1 MRKSSARLKARGEGG
16 VGGATIYE
24 IFKTWEHTTH
34 RCLFVSCTYYLLPLI
49 DIVIFCTIAIIVLI
63 VITKRNLLLYVSM
76 TLRTRQS
83 TIHDTFYPSTRTRP
97 YILTSS
103 CRLPDVHRWCV
114 VARFFPRFKITDG
127 VHTFA
132 KRIDQRYF
140 CYQIR
145 ICEHLLDR
153 FHDRFTYNIFSLRL
167 ECTKAPITRTLRRI
181 PSQKSSLSDR
191 EQTFCSYQLN
201 FF

>member
-63 VITKRNLLLYVSM
+63 VITKRNLLRYVSM
-76 TLRTRQS
+76 TLRTRQN

-114 VARFFPRFKITDG
+114 VAWFFPRFNNRRSAYVRQTNRPKILLLPNTYLR
-127 VHTFA
+127 TFA
-132 KRIDQRYF
+132 R
-140 CYQIR
+140 
-145 ICEHLLDR
+145 
-153 FHDRFTYNIFSLRL
+153 S
-167 ECTKAPITRTLRRI
+167 I
-181 PSQKSSLSDR
+181 PRSI
-191 EQTFCSYQLN
+191 YI
-201 FF
+201 